1 MFLTAAKALAAQVTP
16 DDLEHGSLYPPLAQV
31 RDVSLQIAVAVAEV
45 AFRQGHAGIDR
56 PSDLAGYMRSCMY
69 DPAYPRYA

>member
-1 MFLTAAKALAAQVTP
+1 MISSTAASIL
-16 DDLEHGSLYPPLAQV
+16 PLAQV
-31 RDVSLQIAVAVAEV
+31 RDVSLQIAIAVAEV

-56 PSDLAGYMRSCMY
+56 PSDLAGHVRSCMY